1 MFLVYTSS
9 RSLIIQFDRRLLIFH
24 SHRKLLVIKAT
35 KLQEIST
42 FHNSKNGLPRGP
54 PLVYTKE
61 RSLDPNHTIFKNS
74 VPKYTYSQNIS
85 HFCDLACSTFCM
97 ALHGFLVDSL
107 LMQWRITL
115 TSSIGC
121 PFPTLKWF
129 ILCPIFP
136 FKFSVITERLD
147 LEQYEDPCP
156 EIQAV
161 NSSRFLCWAMTEKP
175 ENLT

>member
-74 VPKYTYSQNIS
+74 APKYTYSQNIS
-85 HFCDLACSTFCM
+85 QFCDLACSTFCM
-97 ALHGFLVDSL
+97 VLHGFLVDSL
-107 LMQWRITL
+107 LSDIPWDTAYTFDDVNDIWCHWESLLKQAIDHHAPLKRVNLKSNHLPWINPAIQNQRRIRNL
-115 TSSIGC
+115 
-121 PFPTLKWF
+121 L
-129 ILCPIFP
+129 
-136 FKFSVITERLD
+136 
-147 LEQYEDPCP
+147 YE
-156 EIQAV
+156 
-161 NSSRFLCWAMTEKP
+161 
-175 ENLT
+175 

>member
-74 VPKYTYSQNIS
+74 APKYTYSQNIS
-85 HFCDLACSTFCM
+85 QFCDLACSTFCM
-97 ALHGFLVDSL
+97 VLHGFLVDSL
-107 LMQWRITL
+107 LIQQTL
-115 TSSIGC
+115 IRKTVQIQHSMNN
-121 PFPTLKWF
+121 PFPN
-129 ILCPIFP
+129 
-136 FKFSVITERLD
+136 
-147 LEQYEDPCP
+147 
-156 EIQAV
+156 V
-161 NSSRFLCWAMTEKP
+161 NLFYCETCK
-175 ENLT
+175 

>member
-74 VPKYTYSQNIS
+74 APKYTYSQNIS
-85 HFCDLACSTFCM
+85 QFCDLACSTFCM
-97 ALHGFLVDSL
+97 VLHGFLVDSL
-107 LMQWRITL
+107 LIEL
-115 TSSIGC
+115 FSEEVIGN
-121 PFPTLKWF
+121 FH
-129 ILCPIFP
+129 
-136 FKFSVITERLD
+136 
-147 LEQYEDPCP
+147 
-156 EIQAV
+156 
-161 NSSRFLCWAMTEKP
+161 N
-175 ENLT
+175 

>member
-42 FHNSKNGLPRGP
+42 FHNSKNGLLRGP

-74 VPKYTYSQNIS
+74 APKYTYSQNIS
-85 HFCDLACSTFCM
+85 QFCDLACSTFCM
-97 ALHGFLVDSL
+97 VLHGFLVDSL
-107 LMQWRITL
+107 LISEVFWDCIFASLWGAYLRFASLWRANSL
-115 TSSIGC
+115 GDSCALGVHLSNVCWGLLFC
-121 PFPTLKWF
+121 LRKAF
-129 ILCPIFP
+129 IF
-136 FKFSVITERLD
+136 
-147 LEQYEDPCP
+147 
-156 EIQAV
+156 
-161 NSSRFLCWAMTEKP
+161 
-175 ENLT
+175 

>member
-74 VPKYTYSQNIS
+74 APKYTYSQNIS
-85 HFCDLACSTFCM
+85 QFCDLACSTFCM
-97 ALHGFLVDSL
+97 VLHGFLVDSL
-107 LMQWRITL
+107 LTQRLYLLLTRIT
-115 TSSIGC
+115 TSQQQQLATRQQQLG
-121 PFPTLKWF
+121 
-129 ILCPIFP
+129 
-136 FKFSVITERLD
+136 
-147 LEQYEDPCP
+147 
-156 EIQAV
+156 
-161 NSSRFLCWAMTEKP
+161 
-175 ENLT
+175 